1 MIHELSIDIETYSEE
16 DIRAAGVYK
25 YADSKAF
32 EILLFSYSTDGTDV
46 ETVDL
51 AQGEIIPTE
60 ILEAIVSEDIIKWA
74 FNASFERVCLSVYIK
89 HHYPALFKSYSISED
104 TVGDYLDPSS
114 WRCSM
119 VWSAYMGLPMSL
131 AEVGRVLKLDDQ
143 KMTEGKALIRY
154 FSVPCRPTATNGGRT
169 RNLPEHAPEKW
180 ETYKRYNRRDVE
192 VELAVK
198 RRLAGY
204 PIPDTVWEE
213 YHLSEE
219 INDRGIR
226 IDRQMVENAIKFDE
240 RARESLESGMR
251 HLTGLDNPNSV
262 QQLSGWL
269 KTKGLK
275 VTSLD
280 KKAVREMLTDAKG
293 DVREVLMLRQRLS
306 KSSVRKYHAMDTV
319 ALSDDRAR
327 GMFMFYGASR
337 TGRFAGRHVQL
348 QNLPQN
354 HAPDLAQA
362 RELVRTG
369 NYDAMEMLYDSVPSM
384 LSELIRTAFI
394 PRTGYKFCVADFSA
408 IEARCLAFLAGEDWR
423 QKAFAE
429 GKDIYCASAEKM
441 FHVPVEKNGVNGEL
455 RQKGKISELA
465 LGYGGASGALKAMGA
480 IDMGLKEEELK
491 PLVDAWRTAN
501 QNIVQFWWD
510 IDKAAKDA
518 IRMKTEVESR
528 GFTFTCRNGML
539 FIKLPSG
546 RSLSYVK
553 PHIGVNRF
561 GGESITYMGIGTAR
575 KWERLETYGPK
586 LTENICQAVCADI
599 LKHAM
604 RTLSHCF
611 IVAHVHDELII
622 ECRKDA
628 SLDAICEQMGR
639 TPPWIKGL
647 LLRADG
653 YECDF
658 YQKD

>member
-1 MIHELSIDIETYSEE
+1 MIHELSIDIETYSDE

-89 HHYPALFKSYSISED
+89 RHYPALFKSYSISED

-169 RNLPEHAPEKW
+169 RNLPEHALEKW
-180 ETYKRYNRRDVE
+180 ETYKRYNMRDVE

-204 PIPDTVWEE
+204 PVPDAVWEE

-269 KTKGLK
+269 KTKGLE

-280 KKAVREMLTDAKG
+280 KRQSGKCSLMQRAMCVRY
-293 DVREVLMLRQRLS
+293 S
-306 KSSVRKYHAMDTV
+306 C
-319 ALSDDRAR
+319 SDSD
-327 GMFMFYGASR
+327 S
-337 TGRFAGRHVQL
+337 
-348 QNLPQN
+348 PN
-354 HAPDLAQA
+354 H
-362 RELVRTG
+362 
-369 NYDAMEMLYDSVPSM
+369 
-384 LSELIRTAFI
+384 
-394 PRTGYKFCVADFSA
+394 
-408 IEARCLAFLAGEDWR
+408 
-423 QKAFAE
+423 
-429 GKDIYCASAEKM
+429 
-441 FHVPVEKNGVNGEL
+441 
-455 RQKGKISELA
+455 
-465 LGYGGASGALKAMGA
+465 
-480 IDMGLKEEELK
+480 
-491 PLVDAWRTAN
+491 
-501 QNIVQFWWD
+501 
-510 IDKAAKDA
+510 
-518 IRMKTEVESR
+518 
-528 GFTFTCRNGML
+528 
-539 FIKLPSG
+539 
-546 RSLSYVK
+546 
-553 PHIGVNRF
+553 RF
-561 GGESITYMGIGTAR
+561 GNT
-575 KWERLETYGPK
+575 
-586 LTENICQAVCADI
+586 
-599 LKHAM
+599 M
-604 RTLSHCF
+604 R
-611 IVAHVHDELII
+611 
-622 ECRKDA
+622 
-628 SLDAICEQMGR
+628 
-639 TPPWIKGL
+639 WI
-647 LLRADG
+647 R
-653 YECDF
+653 
-658 YQKD
+658 